1 MKDLVLHPCDMNEE
15 IAKLLE
21 EKNLTSF
28 IKHPDEKLRK
38 ELKNDFYKGED
49 FSATFHSFHSV
60 TINYTDI
67 YLASHP
73 KGYNE
78 VVMIWDSLKE
88 IRPLY
93 FVFSLYKRDEYMNK
107 LTNREISADD
117 YIVVKFPYNNP
128 RYSSFIIWNETV
140 HCELTDRYHQ
150 NLPNPSFFVLE
161 PSPLLI
167 SRTDEAAYGTHLVLG
182 IK

>member
-93 FVFSLYKRDEYMNK
+93 FVFSFL
-107 LTNREISADD
+107 LLSTNSAPKTGKFDKTVTVQSCLIVRARETAWINSD
-117 YIVVKFPYNNP
+117 
-128 RYSSFIIWNETV
+128 ST
-140 HCELTDRYHQ
+140 L
-150 NLPNPSFFVLE
+150 
-161 PSPLLI
+161 
-167 SRTDEAAYGTHLVLG
+167 
-182 IK
+182 